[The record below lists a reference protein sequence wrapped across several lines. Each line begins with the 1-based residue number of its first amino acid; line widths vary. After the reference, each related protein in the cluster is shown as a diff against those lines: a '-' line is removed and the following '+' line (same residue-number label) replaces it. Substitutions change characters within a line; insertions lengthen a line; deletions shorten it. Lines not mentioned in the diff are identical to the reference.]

1 MNARKITRF
10 YAAVMSVLMLQ
21 TVAMDLTL
29 PVSANDNIEQT
40 ECTGL
45 DMIPTSLRGTLEQ
58 ELQNA
63 IEIDKRTESDLF
75 SIGTINI
82 DGTRSLMTFS
92 DRIKYYDTDTA
103 NICFID
109 NTIIPAVDEDDVAYV
124 NQGNSY
130 RVCFPNNIE
139 NGLSFTN
146 EQYTFNMK
154 PLAAEEGLSPK
165 IVNKNEV
172 VYNDVFD
179 TATDI
184 SYALENSGIK
194 ESIIVNEYTGRNSY
208 EFSC

>member
-92 DRIKYYDTDTA
+92 DRGNAHNYYIKQYI
-103 NICFID
+103 NKFVVLV
-109 NTIIPAVDEDDVAYV
+109 IIY
-124 NQGNSY
+124 
-130 RVCFPNNIE
+130 FF
-139 NGLSFTN
+139 L
-146 EQYTFNMK
+146 
-154 PLAAEEGLSPK
+154 
-165 IVNKNEV
+165 
-172 VYNDVFD
+172 
-179 TATDI
+179 
-184 SYALENSGIK
+184 
-194 ESIIVNEYTGRNSY
+194 
-208 EFSC
+208 